1 MGLTHLLEPDAAPL
15 VEAGRLEVVSADYA
29 PRVPGLFSYFARGA
43 EKQPK
48 MRAFIDTA
56 RRVRSEA

>member
-1 MGLTHLLEPDAAPL
+1 
-15 VEAGRLEVVSADYA
+15 VVLPDYA
-29 PRVPGLFSYFARGA
+29 PRVAGLFLYFARGA

-56 RRVRSEA
+56 RRVLGRP